1 MDRLKR
7 LEHFETES
15 NASDPVKRYKHWK
28 LTFTNYLETVIPA
41 GEINNNNGNAIN
53 REKLF
58 ALTIGVLVDV
68 FDIFSDTDN
77 FDTAIQALDNA
88 YIKPTNIVNNR
99 HQFITYKQDSMQPI
113 DMYMQ
118 ELENIA

>member
-1 MDRLKR
+1 M
-7 LEHFETES
+7 ETY
-15 NASDPVKRYKHWK
+15 VYK
-28 LTFTNYLETVIPA
+28 LYLETVIPA